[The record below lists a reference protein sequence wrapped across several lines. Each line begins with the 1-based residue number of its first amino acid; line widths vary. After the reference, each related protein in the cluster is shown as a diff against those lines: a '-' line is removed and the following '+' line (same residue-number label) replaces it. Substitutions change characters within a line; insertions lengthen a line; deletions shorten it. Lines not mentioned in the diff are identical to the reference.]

1 MSHDKN
7 PLFRRAIIPWF
18 DSDRVCWLVIV
29 SMILTGLFGAAG
41 ISVALESPA
50 FQDYFW
56 LPLLLVVMCAVVL
69 ASTLTRL
76 VRRHLERPA
85 R

>member
-18 DSDRVCWLVIV
+18 DSDRMCWFVIAA
-29 SMILTGLFGAAG
+29 MILAGLFGTAG
-41 ISVALESPA
+41 ISVALESSG
-50 FQDYFW
+50 FEGYFW
-56 LPLLLVVMCAVVL
+56 LPLLLVVMCAAVL
-69 ASTLTRL
+69 ASTLIRL
-76 VRRHLERPA
+76 VRRHLDRST

>member
-18 DSDRVCWLVIV
+18 DSDRTCWFVIAA
-29 SMILTGLFGAAG
+29 MIFTGFFGTAG
-41 ISVALESPA
+41 ISVALESSG
-50 FQDYFW
+50 FEGYFW
-56 LPLLLVVMCAVVL
+56 LPLLLVAMCTAVLV
-69 ASTLTRL
+69 STLIRL
-76 VRRHLERPA
+76 VRRHLDRPP